1 MGLGPQW
8 APPPPRT
15 PWDSMPSPGASRS
28 ASHALKYPWWAYAGV
43 GFFALFSTGGV
54 VWISMSYSVR
64 AGSECHIYDA
74 PERFAMLGSTIVAMI
89 VLAAISTA
97 ASVVATRVH
106 PIVGLVVA
114 LTFALIL
121 GYLILAETGPAIR
134 EYYAGS
140 APWPTCPD
148 GLPDWWPSWAPR

>member
-1 MGLGPQW
+1 MTH
-8 APPPPRT
+8 RR
-15 PWDSMPSPGASRS
+15 DSQCSVAAASP
-28 ASHALKYPWWAYAGV
+28 
-43 GFFALFSTGGV
+43 
-54 VWISMSYSVR
+54 
-64 AGSECHIYDA
+64 
-74 PERFAMLGSTIVAMI
+74 VAI
-89 VLAAISTA
+89 PFAISTA
-97 ASVVATRVH
+97 AAVVATRVH